1 MFYMHNGWTVPLVV
15 PIVFFQIM
23 PKALAK
29 KIQYTEEEEDEILDI
44 LSNDEG
50 SWVVGVW

>member
-1 MFYMHNGWTVPLVV
+1 
-15 PIVFFQIM
+15 M

-50 SWVVGVW
+50 S